1 MFKICQIKQ
10 HRIAFPILAILI
22 GILLLVCIVF
32 GLKIAA
38 YKIGRSGYGL
48 NGNIDQISFA
58 GEGKVYTKPDI
69 AFVDVSV
76 VTQGVQIKDVQDAN
90 TKKMNKVITF
100 LKDSGID
107 EKDIKTTNYNLYP
120 QYTYENNKIP
130 QIMGYQINQTL
141 SIKIRNLDK
150 VGTILEGGVN
160 VGINQVNSLYFGFEN
175 DEQLKEQARKI
186 AIDDAKKKAEK
197 LASQL
202 GVKLIKITGFSDNT
216 VGYPV
221 PMYDA
226 KAYGLGGGGGTPNI
240 QTGQNE
246 IIVDVTITYEIK

>member
-1 MFKICQIKQ
+1 MLDFFQIKQ
-10 HRIAFPILAILI
+10 HRIVFSILAILV
-22 GILLLVCIVF
+22 GIVLVIFIISGVMMLANKN
-32 GLKIAA
+32 GE
-38 YKIGRSGYGL
+38 SGY
-48 NGNIDQISFA
+48 NSNNINQISFA

-76 VTQGVQIKDVQDAN
+76 VTQGERIKDVQDAN
-90 TKKMNKVITF
+90 TKKMNKVINF
-100 LKDSGID
+100 LKSSGVD

-120 QYTYENNKIP
+120 QYTYENNRIP

-141 SIKIRNLDK
+141 NIKIRDLDK
-150 VGTILEGGVN
+150 VGLILEGGVD
-160 VGINQVNSLYFGFEN
+160 VGLNQVNSLYFGVEN
-175 DEQLKEQARKI
+175 DEQLKEEARKI
-186 AIDDAKKKAEK
+186 AIDDAKKKAEI

-202 GVKLIKITGFSDNT
+202 GIRLIKITGFSDNT

-226 KAYGLGGGGGTPNI
+226 KGYGIGGGAGTPNI

-246 IIVDVTITYEIK
+246 ITVNVTITYEIK

>member
-1 MFKICQIKQ
+1 VGIVLIIFIISGVMM
-10 HRIAFPILAILI
+10 LA
-22 GILLLVCIVF
+22 
-32 GLKIAA
+32 
-38 YKIGRSGYGL
+38 GRN
-48 NGNIDQISFA
+48 NGSEYDRNNVNQISFA
-58 GEGKVYTKPDI
+58 GEGKVYIKPDI

-76 VTQGVQIKDVQDAN
+76 VTQGEQIKDVQDAN
-90 TKKMNKVITF
+90 TKKMNKVINF

-141 SIKIRNLDK
+141 NIKIRNLDK
-150 VGTILEGGVN
+150 IGTILEGGVN
-160 VGINQVNSLYFGFEN
+160 VGINQVDSLYFGVEN
-175 DEQLKEQARKI
+175 DEELKEQARKM
-186 AIDDAKKKAEK
+186 AIDDAKKKAEI

-202 GVKLIKITGFSDNT
+202 GVRLIKITGFSDNT

-226 KAYGLGGGGGTPNI
+226 KGYGVGGGGETPNI

-246 IIVDVTITYEIK
+246 ITVNVTITYEIK

>member
-1 MFKICQIKQ
+1 MLDLSQIKQ
-10 HRIAFPILAILI
+10 HKIAFLILVII
-22 GILLLVCIVF
+22 VGIVLLACIVF
-32 GLKIAA
+32 GMKILAN
-38 YKIGRSGYGL
+38 KIGRSGYGL
-48 NGNIDQISFA
+48 NNNINQISFA

-76 VTQGVQIKDVQDAN
+76 VTQGTQIKDVQDAN

-100 LKDSGID
+100 LKSSGVD

-141 SIKIRNLDK
+141 NIKIRNLDNI
-150 VGTILEGGVN
+150 GTILQGGVD
-160 VGINQVNSLYFGFEN
+160 VGLNKVNSLYFGVEN
-175 DEQLKEQARKI
+175 DEQLKEDARKI
-186 AIDDAKKKAEK
+186 AIDDAKKKAEI

-202 GVKLIKITGFSDNT
+202 GVRLIKITGFSDNI
-216 VGYPV
+216 VCYPV

-226 KAYGLGGGGGTPNI
+226 KAYSQSGGGGTPNI

-246 IIVDVTITYEIK
+246 ITVNVTITYEIK

>member
-1 MFKICQIKQ
+1 
-10 HRIAFPILAILI
+10 
-22 GILLLVCIVF
+22 
-32 GLKIAA
+32 
-38 YKIGRSGYGL
+38 
-48 NGNIDQISFA
+48 
-58 GEGKVYTKPDI
+58 
-69 AFVDVSV
+69 
-76 VTQGVQIKDVQDAN
+76 
-90 TKKMNKVITF
+90 MNKVINF

-141 SIKIRNLDK
+141 NIKIRNLDK
-150 VGTILEGGVN
+150 IGTILEGGVST
-160 VGINQVNSLYFGFEN
+160 GINQVNSLYFGVEN
-175 DEQLKEQARKI
+175 DEQLKEEARKM
-186 AIDDAKKKAEK
+186 AIDDAKKKAEV

-202 GVKLIKITGFSDNT
+202 GVRLIKITGFSDNT

-226 KAYGLGGGGGTPNI
+226 YKGYGVGGGGGTPDI

-246 IIVDVTITYEIK
+246 ITVNVTITYKIK